1 MNTQTRKVLV
11 LGGGIAGLTAAWEL
25 SRQNVSV
32 ELVEKSCFLG
42 GHSIG
47 FTCKATDKCQQCGAC
62 SVEEMLKNVVNE
74 PLINVHL
81 RTEITQLK
89 KTGQSEKPYG
99 FTATLAKSDVE
110 IPAGKVIKGFSR
122 YNAPL
127 YVVAKT
133 SDSEISQAGVSDTES
148 TNAKPCACSRSKA
161 VSTNRCGIDNMGTEG
176 ELGVDAVIVAT
187 GYSPFDPDRKSTYG
201 YDKWKNVITGL
212 DLENIIRENGV
223 LVRPSDGQKPQRVAF
238 IQCVGSRDERLGN
251 LWCSEVCC
259 PYAMRMAGSVKND
272 NPDADITMFY
282 IDIQNTG
289 KEFPVF
295 YEKIKQ
301 NIRFVR
307 TIPVDL
313 YPLDNDRLELRHMAE
328 DEGSPSSEAFDLVVL
343 SVGIMPGKDTVKI
356 SEITGISVTQ
366 DGFLDNAVSSL
377 PARSCSCGT
386 SSRSGSPV
394 AGCFV
399 AGTAGGP
406 GSIAAT
412 IADAGKIAFESMKYL
427 GVMR

>member
-62 SVEEMLKNVVNE
+62 SVEEMLKNAVNE

-89 KTGQSEKPYG
+89 RSGQSDKSNR
-99 FTATLAKSDVE
+99 FTATLAKSEVE
-110 IPAGKVIKGFSR
+110 IPAGKTVKGFSR
-122 YNAPL
+122 YNNPL

-133 SDSEISQAGVSDTES
+133 SVSEISDTDSRDAKNCGCSCTKAAS
-148 TNAKPCACSRSKA
+148 TGHAHS
-161 VSTNRCGIDNMGTEG
+161 IDKMGTEG
-176 ELGVDAVIVAT
+176 ELDVDAVIVAT

-201 YDKWKNVITGL
+201 YGKWKNVITGL
-212 DLENIIRENGV
+212 DLENIIRENGA
-223 LVRPSDGQKPQRVAF
+223 LVRPSDSQKPQKVAF

-313 YPLDNDRLELRHMAE
+313 YPLDNDGLELRHMAE

-343 SVGIMPGKDTVKI
+343 SVGIMPGKDTGKI
-356 SEITGISVTQ
+356 SEITGISLNQ
-366 DGFLDNAVSSL
+366 DGFLDNTVSSL
-377 PARSCSCGT
+377 SAKSCSCGT
-386 SSRSGSPV
+386 SSQSGSSV

-406 GSIAAT
+406 ASIAAT
-412 IADAGKIAFESMKYL
+412 IADAGKIAFEAMKYL

>member
-1 MNTQTRKVLV
+1 MNNKTRKVLV

-25 SRQNVSV
+25 SRQNISV

-62 SVEEMLKNVVNE
+62 SVEEMLKNVVSE

-81 RTEITQLK
+81 RTQIKELK
-89 KTGQSEKPYG
+89 KSDRFMVSLVKSEVDLSSGQ
-99 FTATLAKSDVE
+99 
-110 IPAGKVIKGFSR
+110 VIKGFSR
-122 YNAPL
+122 YNNPL
-127 YVVAKT
+127 YVTA
-133 SDSEISQAGVSDTES
+133 SD
-148 TNAKPCACSRSKA
+148 K
-161 VSTNRCGIDNMGTEG
+161 DNMGSDG
-176 ELGVDAVIVAT
+176 EIAVDALIVAT
-187 GYSPFDPDRKSTYG
+187 GYSPFDPNRKSTYG
-201 YDKWKNVITGL
+201 YGIWKNVITGL
-212 DLENIIRENGV
+212 DLENIIRENGA
-223 LVRPSDGQKPQRVAF
+223 LVRPSDGKKPEKVAF

-259 PYAMRMAGSVKND
+259 PYAMRMAGTVKHD
-272 NPDADITMFY
+272 NPNADITMFY

-301 NIRFVR
+301 NIRFIR
-307 TIPVDL
+307 TIPVDI
-313 YPLDNDRLELRHMAE
+313 YPLENDRLELRHMAE
-328 DEGSPSSEAFDLVVL
+328 EEGSPSSEAFDLVVL
-343 SVGIMPGKDTVKI
+343 SVGIMPGKDTGKI
-356 SEITGISVTQ
+356 SEITGIPVTQ
-366 DGFLDNAVSSL
+366 DGFLDNTVSCSSSQSVSSDQTGISGGSTQ
-377 PARSCSCGT
+377 PCSCGT
-386 SSRSGSPV
+386 STQSGLSA

-406 GSIAAT
+406 ASIAAT
-412 IADAGKIAFESMKYL
+412 MADAGKTAFEAMKYL